1 MFLGVG
7 ASVAS
12 PNLVKGRMFTLFPCA
27 CGKWQAFSGK
37 ERGKLD
43 IFQKHVAFH
52 IFNLLAT
59 VFLPLELCMWFL
71 DSIFMFSLWPST
83 TLFMA
88 VCLSFSIHVQ
98 GPWFFGAPRSDGLGL
113 STAEQKSQAIRPYI
127 CREPQLRPEGFLNPE

>member
-1 MFLGVG
+1 MFLGAE
-7 ASVAS
+7 ASVAP

-88 VCLSFSIHVQ
+88 VCLSFSIHV
-98 GPWFFGAPRSDGLGL
+98 PWFFGAPRSDGLGL
-113 STAEQKSQAIRPYI
+113 STAEQKGQVIRP
-127 CREPQLRPEGFLNPE
+127 